1 MVGTRTSQFKDLRH
15 GSVARSDTTRPRH
28 RDPAGSPE
36 PCTVPVVVVVT
47 GTLQKDAWD
56 RNVLPPVEQVRPGL
70 WSIPVPIPNNPLRYV
85 LVYALELR
93 GGGVALVDAGW
104 NTDAAWTAL
113 NDGLEA
119 AGGSIS
125 DVRAVMVTHIH
136 PDHYGLAGR
145 VREASGGWIGL
156 HPADAVMLESR
167 YGDSDQLIDDMF
179 RLLADSGVPEEK
191 LPDLAFAS
199 MAMKSMVTM
208 AVPDVFFE
216 DGRDIDLPGWSL
228 RTIWTPGHSPGHVC
242 FYSEDR
248 KLLISGD
255 HVLPRITPNI
265 SVHTQQPSNPLGDY
279 LESLLKLQNLGT
291 EEVLPAHEYR
301 FSDLQS
307 RLEEIIAHHAD
318 RLDEIEQVITK
329 HPGSTAWDIT
339 LELRWSRPWD
349 EIQPFM
355 QRSANGE
362 TLAHCVLLE
371 LHQRIRREGKEPAR
385 FYVIDD

>member
-1 MVGTRTSQFKDLRH
+1 MYR
-15 GSVARSDTTRPRH
+15 A
-28 RDPAGSPE
+28 
-36 PCTVPVVVVVT
+36 CVVVVT
-47 GTLQKDAWD
+47 GTLQKEAWD
-56 RNVLPPVEQVRPGL
+56 SNVLPPVEQVRPGL

-104 NTDAAWTAL
+104 NTDEAWTAL
-113 NDGLEA
+113 SDGLST

-145 VREASGGWIGL
+145 VREASGAWIGL

-167 YGDSDQLIDDMF
+167 YGDTDELVANMF
-179 RLLADSGVPEEK
+179 RLPRRRRRARGPAARPGPGLDRPEE
-191 LPDLAFAS
+191 
-199 MAMKSMVTM
+199 
-208 AVPDVFFE
+208 
-216 DGRDIDLPGWSL
+216 DGEHGSRPTCCSRTERTSSLPGWSL

-248 KLLISGD
+248 RLLISGD

-265 SVHTQQPSNPLGDY
+265 SVHAQQPSNPLGDF
-279 LESLLKLQNLGT
+279 LESLLKVQNLGA
-291 EEVLPAHEYR
+291 EEVLPGHEYR

-307 RLEEIIAHHAD
+307 RLEEIITHHAD
-318 RLDEIEQVITK
+318 RLEEIEQVLTE
-329 HPGSTAWDIT
+329 HPGSTAWEIT
-339 LELRWSRPWD
+339 LRLHWSRPWD
-349 EIQPFM
+349 QIQSFM
-355 QRSANGE
+355 QRQANGE

-371 LHQRIRREGKEPAR
+371 LHDRIRREGTEPAR
-385 FYVIDD
+385 FFMADH